1 MIDFDPFDG
10 ERDPKSDAN
19 ASMLGTVCAIFAA
32 LIALQT
38 CWHVGTYTA
47 EAGIFVLRHLYMYA
61 VMCAGSYGIVYY
73 AVRWIERNMTHVT
86 TLALMATV
94 FAVVAI
100 KAAEFVMLRI
110 WAGSEYALEWLAL
123 AASDPM
129 GWLFV
134 GEIIR

>member
-1 MIDFDPFDG
+1 
-10 ERDPKSDAN
+10 
-19 ASMLGTVCAIFAA
+19 MLGVVCGVVAGYV
-32 LIALQT
+32 ALQT
-38 CWHVGTYTA
+38 CLHVGTYTA

-94 FAVVAI
+94 FAVAAI

-110 WAGSEYALEWLAL
+110 VAGPEYALKWLAL
-123 AASDPM
+123 LTSDPL
-129 GWLFV
+129 GWFF
-134 GEIIR
+134 IDHTIR